1 VIAIPHRR
9 NYVLTMRAAAAL
21 SLLLLL
27 AVPAFAQWANACGDG
42 RVDRIVD
49 SFDDLSV
56 WSYCCSDRDL
66 SPASLSPVAG
76 CSGQAL
82 RISYN
87 LGGEWLVVLRAMPA
101 QDLSSYS
108 HIRLALRGTSAAAHH
123 DLQVKLGDA
132 GGRVNWVLLR
142 SVADLP
148 VWRVVYI
155 DLRELECFDTAAAC
169 AVRPPLDLTKI
180 TRLELAVSRCRDGA
194 GNECEPGAPLNAV
207 DVDELAA
214 VDLKPGSP
222 RRIVES
228 DFERVTPSPDLRSS
242 IANALLR
249 IVDDNGL
256 VPAWIGESP
265 PNYNTYTE
273 ALAILVFTE
282 EWNRTA
288 DVRFRDAARR
298 VAEKMIALQ
307 NGDGSWMTAYTRN
320 QSGAAVPFDAS
331 CRLGAD
337 LDRCF
342 WVGNEGWMLIAL
354 AELRTSGAYANAPQ
368 LADAIARGAAWLAG
382 LQGSV
387 AYDAAL
393 VTQGLEG
400 NVSAYF
406 GLRAALRTA
415 EAARLADAIQRLG
428 WDPVERRMKISTRPV
443 DLGTAMDMAGSW
455 GVQFLRAVGR
465 RADALASQGFAAT
478 VLRTT
483 SFSAPFIDLY
493 GDIAGPWTPTIEF
506 SSQGAAAGIA
516 GADAVMKRIY
526 PLQASDGLFPGSTDD
541 FFGGAVASWSTPM
554 RGVAPTAW
562 VYFAQNGDPLA
573 RFIGPPRPRAVRPPS

>member
-1 VIAIPHRR
+1 
-9 NYVLTMRAAAAL
+9 MRSSAVL
-21 SLLLLL
+21 SLLLLV
-27 AVPAFAQWANACGDG
+27 AAPARAQWANACGDG
-42 RVDRIVD
+42 RVDRIID
-49 SFDDLSV
+49 NFDDLSA
-56 WSYCCSDRDL
+56 WSYCCSDNKM
-66 SPASLSPVAG
+66 SPASLSLVAG

-87 LGGEWLVVLRAMPA
+87 LASDWLVVLRTMPA

-108 HIRLALRGTSAAAHH
+108 HLRLALRGMSINAHH
-123 DLQVKLGDA
+123 DVQLKLGDA
-132 GGRVNWVLLR
+132 NGGVNWVLLR

-155 DLRELECFDTAAAC
+155 DLRELECFGSAAAC

-180 TRLELAVSRCRDGA
+180 TGLQIAVSRCRDA
-194 GNECEPGAPLNAV
+194 VGNECEPGATANAV

-228 DFERVTPSPDLRSS
+228 AFEPVTRSPDLRSS

-249 IVDDNGL
+249 IVDNNDL
-256 VPAWIGESP
+256 VPAWTGESP

-273 ALAILVFTE
+273 ALAILVFAE
-282 EWNRTA
+282 EWNRTG

-298 VAEKMIALQ
+298 VAAKMIMLE

-320 QSGAAVPFDAS
+320 ASGAVAPFDAS

-354 AELRTSGAYANAPQ
+354 GELRASGAYADAVQ
-368 LADAIARGAAWLAG
+368 LANAIVSGSAWLAG

-387 AYDAAL
+387 AYDGAL

-406 GLRAALRTA
+406 GLRAAGRTS

-428 WDPVERRMKISTRPV
+428 WDPIEHRMKIGTRAV

-483 SFSAPFIDLY
+483 SFSAPFADLY
-493 GDIAGPWTPTIEF
+493 GDITGPWTPTIEF
-506 SSQGAAAGIA
+506 SAQGAAAGIA
-516 GADAVMKRIY
+516 AADDVMKRTY
-526 PLQASDGLFPGSTDD
+526 SLQGPDGLFPGSTND
-541 FFGGAVASWSTPM
+541 FSGGAVSAWSTTM

-562 VYFAQNGDPLA
+562 VYFAQNGDPLV
-573 RFIGPPRPRAVRPPS
+573 RFIAPGHTRAVRH